1 MATSIA
7 APQTAAHAVLTD
19 PRGLVLLVNPAY
31 KKRWHLPGGF
41 VHEGELPSAGV
52 AREVREE
59 LAITPQLPPAPSV
72 IAWAPHAGDRLLMYY
87 AAKLTLQQA
96 AAVRTDGHEIIGFQW
111 CETQALDEWLH
122 PAVAERVRLTL
133 QASRRGQ
140 TVFTEPR
147 SGVKR

>member
-31 KKRWHLPGGF
+31 KKRWHLPGGY

-59 LAITPQLPPAPSV
+59 LAITPRLPSTPSV

-87 AAKLTLQQA
+87 AAKLTSHQA
-96 AAVRTDGHEIIGFQW
+96 RDVRISGNEIIGFRW
-111 CETQALDEWLH
+111 CDQHALDQWLH
-122 PAVAERVRLTL
+122 PTVGERVRLTL

-140 TVFTEPR
+140 TLYTEPGR
-147 SGVKR
+147 TLEI

>member
-1 MATSIA
+1 MATDIA
-7 APQTAAHAVLTD
+7 TPQTAAHAVLTD

-31 KKRWHLPGGF
+31 KRRWHLPGGY

-87 AAKLTLQQA
+87 AAKSPTLQSS
-96 AAVRTDGHEIIGFQW
+96 
-111 CETQALDEWLH
+111 DE
-122 PAVAERVRLTL
+122 E
-133 QASRRGQ
+133 
-140 TVFTEPR
+140 
-147 SGVKR
+147 K